1 MTSKLR
7 QNSFTLDDVKITGR
21 SLLFEA
27 RGRVECFTFRHRRH
41 DGVWSEN
48 VRRELYCVG
57 EASHVLIWDP
67 AHDAVLLV
75 EQFRP
80 AGLVWNE
87 PTWLIEGIAGMIDDG
102 ETPEETARREARE
115 EAGCRVTELYKV
127 ATIFS
132 SPGSVGE
139 RTHLF
144 CATADL
150 SDAHDNFHGLD
161 AEHEDI
167 RTLVVPLEQ
176 ALEAVDEG
184 RVQDVKTMALL
195 QWLARN
201 RHRVESILPRPS
213 LE

>member
-1 MTSKLR
+1 MTSKLT
-7 QNSFTLDDVKITGR
+7 QTSFTLDDIRITGR

-27 RGRVECFTFRHRRH
+27 RGRVERFTLTHRRH
-41 DGVWSEN
+41 DGAWSQP
-48 VRRELYCVG
+48 VQRELYCVG
-57 EASHVLIWDP
+57 EAAHILIWDP
-67 AHDAVLLV
+67 APDTILLI

-102 ETPEETARREARE
+102 ETPEETARREALE
-115 EAGCRVTELYKV
+115 EGGCRVTGLYKV

-150 SDAHDNFHGLD
+150 SDAHGNFHGLNE
-161 AEHEDI
+161 EHEDI
-167 RTLVVPLEQ
+167 RTLVVSLKD
-176 ALEAVDEG
+176 ALEAADEG
-184 RVQDVKTMALL
+184 RLQDVKTMALL

-201 RHRVESILPRPS
+201 RHRVAAAS
-213 LE
+213 